1 MKHLFRITSI
11 IACLSAGAVASE
23 NVFFDNTLLWLN
35 YVGDHPIAGGPWG
48 LHLEVQNRR
57 ADSGRDWQQLLVRPG
72 INYAL
77 NPNLSVSAG
86 WAYVKTYPYG
96 NNAGAFGFPEQRA
109 WQQVLHTGRAF
120 GLEWQNR
127 LRLEQRWIGE
137 MKTASD
143 VENWRYENRLR
154 YMLRTTVPLT
164 ENKKTYLALWDEVFV
179 NFGSNVAGNI
189 FDQNRAFVG
198 VGRKLTD
205 TTRVE
210 LGFMEQTLQKRHAD
224 SAKPQL
230 WENNHTIS
238 LWVLSKWPF
247 GKG

>member
-1 MKHLFRITSI
+1 M
-11 IACLSAGAVASE
+11 
-23 NVFFDNTLLWLN
+23 
-35 YVGDHPIAGGPWG
+35 
-48 LHLEVQNRR
+48 
-57 ADSGRDWQQLLVRPG
+57 
-72 INYAL
+72 
-77 NPNLSVSAG
+77 
-86 WAYVKTYPYG
+86 KTYPYG
-96 NNAGAFGFPEQRA
+96 DHPAAHEFPENRA
-109 WQQVLHTGRAF
+109 WEQVVYTGNAL

-137 MKTASD
+137 MKNSSAGWD
-143 VENWRYENRLR
+143 VNHWRYENRIR

-164 ENKKTYLALWDEVFV
+164 ESKKTYLALWDEVFV
-179 NFGSNVAGNI
+179 NFGSNVAGNV

-210 LGFMEQTLQKRHAD
+210 LGFMEQTLQKRHTS
-224 SAKPQL
+224 SATPQI

-238 LWVLSKWPF
+238 VWVLSKWPF